1 MTNRRNFHVLTA
13 SLLIGLQPLTAGQ
26 TQHRVTNETERDTT
40 DIRNVVLNEIV
51 VQSFKQQRDLRLEP
65 LSASS
70 LSGTSIQNRNITGI
84 KEFSSFIPNLFM
96 PDYGSKLTSPVYI
109 RGIGSKINS
118 PSVGLYVDGIPYFEK
133 SAFDFDF
140 TEVDRIEVLRGP
152 QGTLYG
158 RNTMGGIINVYT
170 KSPMKYQGTNIW
182 LSNGN
187 YGYIDYTLSRYD
199 KIGEKFGY
207 AVSGNYT
214 KDDGYFT
221 NIFTDKKADDMK
233 AGSARIRLEWQ
244 PTNRLSFGVTSSFDR
259 SNQGGY
265 PYAVCDSIT
274 HKPGEVNYNDYSF
287 YKRSLSTTGLSADY
301 RGNGYSI
308 NSRTAFQYI
317 SDHQGID
324 QDFTPRSIY
333 FARQDMKQ
341 KMASEEINI
350 KSTTAGRYK
359 WLFGAFGFWQG
370 IDNTVTLD
378 YLSKNYTTRKYYD
391 TPTYG
396 IAFYHQSTIDHLL
409 THGLSLTFGARYDYE
424 HASNHFRYYKETKN
438 GGEEQVDEFRDK
450 LKFSQFTPKIALQYI
465 LPSTAIFYATVTKGY
480 KTGGFNTSFDRE
492 EDRSFKPE
500 TSWNYELGAKH
511 PLLDKRINAEFCLF
525 WIDWRNQQ
533 IYQMLATQNGQFLRN
548 AGRSQSKGIEISIQG
563 NPANGLVVQVNYG
576 FTHATFKDYKDERK
590 GIDYTGNY
598 LPMVPR
604 HTFAVGADYTIPHPC
619 SHIDRFTI
627 SANYTGTG
635 RILWK
640 EDNKVSQPYYGLLN
654 AKVSATKDFITF
666 AIWAK
671 NITGTN
677 YSAYYFE
684 SGGNGLAQKGK
695 PFTIGGNV
703 QLSF

>member
-1 MTNRRNFHVLTA
+1 MKLLYCLPMLLCLAYTA
-13 SLLIGLQPLTAGQ
+13 RGEEIEKDTAK
-26 TQHRVTNETERDTT
+26 
-40 DIRNVVLNEIV
+40 IRNVELNEVV

-65 LSASS
+65 LSASAVT
-70 LSGTSIQNRNITGI
+70 GTAIQNRNITGI

-109 RGIGSKINS
+109 RGIGSKINA

-140 TEVDRIEVLRGP
+140 NEVDRIEVLRGP

-170 KSPMKYQGTNIW
+170 KSPLKYEGTNVW
-182 LSNGN
+182 LSNGS
-187 YGYIDYTLSRYD
+187 YGYRDYALSHYK

-207 AVSGNYT
+207 AISGDYRNS
-214 KDDGYFT
+214 DGYFT
-221 NIFTDKKADDMK
+221 NLFTDKKADDMK
-233 AGSARIRLEWQ
+233 SGSARIRLEWKPQ
-244 PTNRLSFGVTSSFDR
+244 KNLSFGLMSSFDR
-259 SNQGGY
+259 SVQGGY
-265 PYAVCDSIT
+265 PYAVCDSVT
-274 HKPGEVNYNDYSF
+274 HKPGEIDYNDYSF
-287 YKRSLSTTGLSADY
+287 YKRTLSTTGFSADY
-301 RGNGYSI
+301 QGTGYSI
-308 NSRTAFQYI
+308 NSRTAFQYL

-324 QDFTPRSIY
+324 QDFSPRSIY

-341 KMASEEINI
+341 KMFSEELNI
-350 KSTTAGRYK
+350 KSTTPGRYK
-359 WLFGAFGFWQG
+359 WLLGAFGFWQG

-378 YLSKNYTTRKYYD
+378 YFTKDYATRKLYD
-391 TPTYG
+391 TPAYG
-396 IAFYHQSTIDHLL
+396 VAFYHQSTIDDLL
-409 THGLSLTFGARYDYE
+409 TRGLSLTFGIRYDYE
-424 HASNHFRYYKETKN
+424 HTSNDFLFYKETD
-438 GGEEQVDEFRDK
+438 GGSEQMDAFDSR
-450 LKFSQFTPKIALQYI
+450 LKFSQVTPKIALQYMF
-465 LPSTAIFYATVTKGY
+465 PSTGMLYATVTKGY

-492 EDRSFKPE
+492 EDRTFRPE

-511 PLLDKRINAEFCLF
+511 PFLDNRLNAEFCFF
-525 WIDWRNQQ
+525 WIDWKNQQ

-548 AGRSQSKGIEISIQG
+548 AGRSESKGVEVSLQG
-563 NPANGLVVQVNYG
+563 NPVNGLMVQVNYG
-576 FTHATFKDYKDERK
+576 FTHATFKDYKDERR
-590 GIDYTGNY
+590 GIDYSGNF

-604 HTFAVGADYTIPHPC
+604 HTFAVGADYTIPNPC
-619 SHIDRFTI
+619 RHIDRFTV

-671 NITGTN
+671 NMTGAD
-677 YSAYYFE
+677 YSAFYFE
-684 SGGNGLAQKGK
+684 TGGKGLAQKGR
-695 PFTIGGNV
+695 PFTIGGNI

>member
-1 MTNRRNFHVLTA
+1 MKTLYYLPI
-13 SLLIGLQPLTAGQ
+13 LLCLSYAARSEEI
-26 TQHRVTNETERDTT
+26 EKDTT
-40 DIRNVVLNEIV
+40 KIRNIELNEVV
-51 VQSFKQQRDLRLEP
+51 VQSFKQQRNLRLEP
-65 LSASS
+65 LSASAVT
-70 LSGTSIQNRNITGI
+70 GTAIQNRNITGI

-109 RGIGSKINS
+109 RGIGSKINA

-140 TEVDRIEVLRGP
+140 NEVDRIEVLRGP

-170 KSPMKYQGTNIW
+170 KSPLKYEGTNVW
-182 LSNGN
+182 LSNGS
-187 YGYIDYTLSRYD
+187 YGYRDYALSHYK

-207 AVSGNYT
+207 AISGNYRNS
-214 KDDGYFT
+214 DGYFT
-221 NIFTDKKADDMK
+221 NLFTDKKADDMK
-233 AGSARIRLEWQ
+233 SGSARIRLEWKPQ
-244 PTNRLSFGVTSSFDR
+244 KNLSLGLMSSFDR
-259 SNQGGY
+259 SIQGGY
-265 PYAVCDSIT
+265 PYAVCDSAT
-274 HKPGEVNYNDYSF
+274 HKPGEVDYNDYSF
-287 YKRSLSTTGLSADY
+287 YKRTLSTTGFSADY
-301 RGNGYSI
+301 QGTGYSI

-324 QDFTPRSIY
+324 QDFSPKSIY

-341 KMASEEINI
+341 KMFSEELNI
-350 KSTTAGRYK
+350 KSTTPGRYK

-370 IDNTVTLD
+370 IDNTVT
-378 YLSKNYTTRKYYD
+378 
-391 TPTYG
+391 
-396 IAFYHQSTIDHLL
+396 
-409 THGLSLTFGARYDYE
+409 
-424 HASNHFRYYKETKN
+424 
-438 GGEEQVDEFRDK
+438 
-450 LKFSQFTPKIALQYI
+450 
-465 LPSTAIFYATVTKGY
+465 KGY

-492 EDRSFKPE
+492 EDRTFRPE

-511 PLLDKRINAEFCLF
+511 PFLDNRLNAEFCFF
-525 WIDWRNQQ
+525 WIDWKNQQ

-548 AGRSQSKGIEISIQG
+548 AGRSESKGVEVSLQG
-563 NPANGLVVQVNYG
+563 NPVNGLMVQVNYG
-576 FTHATFKDYKDERK
+576 FTHATFRDYKDERR
-590 GIDYTGNY
+590 GIDYSGNF

-604 HTFAVGADYTIPHPC
+604 YTFAVGADYTIPNPC
-619 SHIDRFTI
+619 RHIDRFTI

-671 NITGTN
+671 NMTGAD
-677 YSAYYFE
+677 YSAFYFE
-684 SGGNGLAQKGK
+684 TGGKGLAQKGR
-695 PFTIGGNV
+695 PFTIGGNI